1 MITQVKRGGVVMGVT
16 VSGTLSR
23 EPIHKTLGGKP
34 VLSLSVRAHSE
45 KNASG
50 NYDSTFVE
58 VLCWGGIEGRDGMYE
73 KGDYIT
79 AEGREL
85 RRDDKGNGKVYYS
98 LNATGITP
106 GDLVVL
112 RWMQMAINIAVGPA
126 EPSAPPES
134 SPPVPQPFES
144 ASDAPPDA
152 PLPAPTLAGA
162 ELYPGESLADY
173 PPPGQRPQQPPED
186 GLDRLIEETAAD
198 DLPF

>member
-1 MITQVKRGGVVMGVT
+1 MITQIKRGGVVTGVT
-16 VSGTLSR
+16 VSGPLSR
-23 EPIHKTLGGKP
+23 DPVCKMLGGKP

-58 VLCWGGIEGRDGMYE
+58 VLCWGGIEERDGMYE

-126 EPSAPPES
+126 CLLYTSPSP
-134 SPPVPQPFES
+134 
-144 ASDAPPDA
+144 
-152 PLPAPTLAGA
+152 
-162 ELYPGESLADY
+162 
-173 PPPGQRPQQPPED
+173 R
-186 GLDRLIEETAAD
+186 DRG
-198 DLPF
+198 

>member
-1 MITQVKRGGVVMGVT
+1 MITQIKRGGVVTGVT
-16 VSGTLSR
+16 VSGPLSR
-23 EPIHKTLGGKP
+23 DPVCKMLGGKP

-58 VLCWGGIEGRDGMYE
+58 VLCWGGIEERDGMYE

-126 EPSAPPES
+126 EAAAPPA
-134 SPPVPQPFES
+134 PQPLAP

-152 PLPAPTLAGA
+152 LLPAPALAGA

-186 GLDRLIEETAAD
+186 GLDRLIEETAVD